1 MPDMTPEAAEAFLR
15 EPNVGVLATID
26 RDGRPA
32 QAPVW
37 FLWRDG
43 AALVPTQTHT
53 RKYRNILR
61 DPRVTLCVDTKTP
74 PYRAAI
80 VEGEVEEVEGDY
92 GDFLREVAVH
102 FLGERSGNRY
112 ADANTSRP
120 EESVLLRLTPSRI
133 IAWAY

>member
-1 MPDMTPEAAEAFLR
+1 MPDMTPEDIEAFLR

-32 QAPVW
+32 QTPVW

-43 AALVPTQTHT
+43 AAVIPTAVHS
-53 RKYRNILR
+53 RKYRNIRR
-61 DPRVTLCVDTKTP
+61 DPRVTFCVDTKTP

-80 VEGEVEEVEGDY
+80 LEGEVEVLDADY
-92 GDFLREVAVH
+92 REFLRETAVH
-102 FLGERSGNRY
+102 FLGERAGNRY
-112 ADANTSRP
+112 ADASTSTP
-120 EESVLLRLTPSRI
+120 EDSVLLRLTPSRI